1 MKLIFVFIKST
12 NVPYGAQEEEASLSN
27 LLRNWKYGKWLRV
40 QIPPDHELWIYDED
54 KPGQPEWDC
63 LKTALRNITV
73 TEIYV
78 AFHATWIQNDPDARQ
93 YIINELQ
100 QIWPNIGLFSND
112 FSRMERNP
120 IWRSFSG
127 LILALTQPAN
137 NLGALFEE
145 LAGRIKKELTSEQR
159 LGILKY
165 RLFYLFLPIDIDAQG
180 LIEVGN
186 KAQYWGEENP
196 YTDKIFKDLW
206 KQARE
211 LVNDIKQVINEAEAR
226 MSDTEKEKICQ
237 AWGKMAPLD
246 NDKPPKEVT
255 QIFQDLEKTEPFDLE
270 ELRCHWTQ
278 FHNWLVDL
286 CEAMDELRDVV
297 EKVEGRR

>member
-1 MKLIFVFIKST
+1 MKLIFVFIDST
-12 NVPYGAQEEEASLSN
+12 NAPYGAQKGASLSN
-27 LLRNWKYGKWLRV
+27 LLQNQRCGNWLRV
-40 QIPPDHELWIYDED
+40 QISSHQELWIHGEY
-54 KPGQPEWDC
+54 KPAESEWDC
-63 LKTALRNITV
+63 LKTALNNTTV

-78 AFHATWIQNDPDARQ
+78 AFHATWIQNNPGARQ
-93 YIINELQ
+93 PIVDELKK
-100 QIWPNIGLFSND
+100 IWPNIGLFSND
-112 FSRMERNP
+112 FSRLESNP

-145 LAGRIKKELTSEQR
+145 LARRIKKELTPEQR
-159 LGILKY
+159 LGILKH
-165 RLFYLFLPIDIDAQG
+165 RLSYLFLPIDIDAQG

-186 KAQYWGEENP
+186 TAQYWKGENP
-196 YTDKIFKDLW
+196 YIDEMLKNLW
-206 KQARE
+206 KRARE
-211 LVNDIKQVINEAEAR
+211 LANDVKQVVNEVKERA
-226 MSDTEKEKICQ
+226 SDTGKEKICQ
-237 AWGKMAPLD
+237 AWGKMAFLD
-246 NDKPPKEVT
+246 NDEPPKEVT

>member
-1 MKLIFVFIKST
+1 MKIIFAFIKRG
-12 NVPYGAQEEEASLSN
+12 NAPYGSRDSLSN
-27 LLRNWKYGKWLRV
+27 LLQNRQCGNWLRV
-40 QIPPDHELWIYDED
+40 QIPPDHELWIYDEQR
-54 KPGQPEWDC
+54 PGQPEWDC

-127 LILALTQPAN
+127 LILALTQSAN
-137 NLGALFEE
+137 NLEALFEE
-145 LAGRIKKELTSEQR
+145 LAGRIKEELTSEQR

-237 AWGKMAPLD
+237 AWGKMASLD
-246 NDKPPKEVT
+246 NDEPPKEVT
-255 QIFQDLEKTEPFDLE
+255 QIFQDLEQTEPVDLE
-270 ELRCHWTQ
+270 GLKCHWTQ

-297 EKVEGRR
+297 GKVEGRR